1 MSRLRPSAPL
11 RSLACL
17 RPANEQSPLR
27 GEYRTVSLTR
37 SHFVLPRVVLAPPVR
52 GLPPSARQRLERPRI
67 LSATRSLPALRRM
80 RVMASGFDAV
90 IPALGGFAAGPLG
103 PRGRVEVDR

>member
-1 MSRLRPSAPL
+1 VSRLRPSAPL

-37 SHFVLPRVVLAPPVR
+37 SHFVLPRVVLSPPVR
-52 GLPPSARQRLERPRI
+52 GLPPSARKRLERPRI

-80 RVMASGFDAV
+80 RIMASAY
-90 IPALGGFAAGPLG
+90 
-103 PRGRVEVDR
+103 GRVEVAL